1 MGVVCE
7 RYDSGMTTKIAVSL
21 PDELVTKAREAVER
35 GQASSVSA
43 YVAGAMRQAQLRES
57 LRDVL
62 DSWDAELGPPD
73 RRARDWAKRQ
83 LRRAD
88 G

>member
-1 MGVVCE
+1 
-7 RYDSGMTTKIAVSL
+7 MTTKIAVSL
-21 PDELVTKAREAVER
+21 PDELVAQARQAVER

-43 YVAGAMRQAQLRES
+43 YVAGALRQAQVRES

-73 RRARDWAKRQ
+73 RASREWARRE
-83 LRRAD
+83 LRRVD